1 MWFGRRTLVP
11 EPFVSFS
18 YSSLQINSRWLW
30 ERDMG
35 NEDFSNFFI
44 TPVIWLCACVKSQ
57 LNRRPVKIG
66 SFTATR
72 VAIQTKNFPFS
83 SLLCNS
89 TTTVHRMFRR
99 LEAAVESSDRCF
111 FVFVLPTFRSCAK
124 KKNES
129 EKLIKNIDRAI
140 V

>member
-1 MWFGRRTLVP
+1 MALGTRYGKRGLLEFLH
-11 EPFVSFS
+11 
-18 YSSLQINSRWLW
+18 YSG
-30 ERDMG
+30 DMTVRMRQVTAKPQAG
-35 NEDFSNFFI
+35 
-44 TPVIWLCACVKSQ
+44 L
-57 LNRRPVKIG
+57 IG